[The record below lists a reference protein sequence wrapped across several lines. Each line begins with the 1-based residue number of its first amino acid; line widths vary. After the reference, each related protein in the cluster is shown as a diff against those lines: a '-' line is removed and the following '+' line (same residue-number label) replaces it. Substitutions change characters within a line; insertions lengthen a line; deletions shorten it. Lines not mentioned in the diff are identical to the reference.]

1 MKHLI
6 SSAISLTNQGTDK
19 LATGEY
25 FAAASAFCR
34 AIKITQLL
42 SEQAAKNKKAAASS
56 IAATLSYEALPV
68 LLADVSCNNEI
79 AIFEH
84 CFIVVLKHDVDDDDS
99 SSSSSLLWTK
109 ETVTTQQCQVFTAA
123 LIYNLALTY
132 HYGGVCGNSRE
143 RMNDALQLYAKAIDF
158 LPDPTKDDD
167 DDDEEEEEDTRDG
180 RALRLALCNNA
191 ASLSLVLSDDSMYQT
206 FCTRIHQ
213 ELAAKGVDDTLD
225 VSFYLRNLAMWQHQM
240 KTTRRGNLHRRL
252 DYHRSPY
259 HNAITNIH

>member
-1 MKHLI
+1 MP
-6 SSAISLTNQGTDK
+6 SSSPARTTTSTTTTTSTSLSSSQQRRRRFRRESRNATLLQQLSWFWKAPVGPMITESTTTLLSTPTKKKMICRTDK
-19 LATGEY
+19 T
-25 FAAASAFCR
+25 
-34 AIKITQLL
+34 
-42 SEQAAKNKKAAASS
+42 
-56 IAATLSYEALPV
+56 
-68 LLADVSCNNEI
+68 
-79 AIFEH
+79 
-84 CFIVVLKHDVDDDDS
+84 S
-99 SSSSSLLWTK
+99 SSSKSTPKRKKTPRMSSSCST
-109 ETVTTQQCQVFTAA
+109 
-123 LIYNLALTY
+123 IYL
-132 HYGGVCGNSRE
+132 
-143 RMNDALQLYAKAIDF
+143 D
-158 LPDPTKDDD
+158 DDD